1 MFLIPNIKNHSF
13 FISMQELAEY
23 FSPIDLGKVD
33 VASIT
38 ELNTLFHVVD
48 IYKEENKFP
57 VLENIEL
64 AIIGVP
70 EDRGSVS
77 NSGCA
82 DAADY
87 VRNKLYRLFQKNYSY
102 KIADLGNLKRG
113 HSLNDTYIALSD
125 ICGTLLKQ
133 NTIPIIIGGSQDLSY
148 SQYLSYQSINQI
160 INVVTVDAA
169 FDLGDSEQPI
179 SSQNYLS
186 KIVLHQPNH
195 LFNLSNIGYQTYFVG
210 HESIQLM
217 EKLYFDVY
225 RLGQVRANME
235 EVEPIV
241 RNADMLSFDVSAI
254 RQSDA
259 PGNKNASPNGFYG
272 EEACQIV
279 RYAGLS
285 DNLTSIGFYETNQE
299 VDNNEQTVHLV
310 SQMIWYFID
319 SYYNRKKDLPVINTA
334 DFLKYRVSIKNTE
347 HEIIFYKSK
356 KSDRWWMGIPSVKSE
371 AKYERHHIIP
381 CSYSDYQI
389 ACKDEMPA
397 RWWQIFQ
404 KLN

>member
-1 MFLIPNIKNHSF
+1 MNDLT
-13 FISMQELAEY
+13 EY
-23 FSPIDLGKVD
+23 FSPIDAGKVD

-38 ELNTLFHVVD
+38 QPNTLFSVVD
-48 IYKEENKFP
+48 IHREGNKFP
-57 VLENIEL
+57 VLEKVEL

-70 EDRGSVS
+70 EDRGTAS
-77 NSGCA
+77 NSGCT

-87 VRNKLYRLFQKNYSY
+87 VRNKLYRLFQKNYPY

-148 SQYLSYQSINQI
+148 SQYLAYQSVNQI
-160 INVVTVDAA
+160 INIVTVDAA
-169 FDLGDSEQPI
+169 FDLGDSEEPI

-210 HESIQLM
+210 HDSIQLM

-285 DNLTSIGFYETNQE
+285 DKLTSIGFYEINHA
-299 VDNNEQTVHLV
+299 VDNNGQTVHLLA
-310 SQMIWYFID
+310 QMIWYFID
-319 SYYNRKKDLPVINTA
+319 SFYNRKKDFPNINTS

-356 KSDRWWMGIPSVKSE
+356 KSDRWWMEIPSSKSE
-371 AKYERHHIIP
+371 EKYQQHQIIP
-381 CSYSDYQI
+381 CSYTDYQI
-389 ACKDEMPA
+389 ACKEEMPA